1 MKRYLFLLLSFFA
14 LGLNAQQMKL
24 TGNAV
29 AASDKQPMIGLTVL
43 VKGTTNGTVTDLDGN
58 YTLSNVSK
66 DATVVFSMI
75 GYKTQEI
82 KVNGRTAIN
91 VVMHDDMQALDE
103 VVVIGYGAVKKGDL
117 TSSIA
122 AIKGEE
128 LKTMSTGN
136 AMNSLQGKINGVQV
150 QSSGGPGTTPR
161 VIIRGVSTVNAAD
174 PLYVVDGMPVGRNIN
189 FLDQNDIESMQ
200 VLKDASAAAI
210 YGTRASNGVILIT
223 TKKERK
229 ATPSFLSPLLPVSR
243 HCNNLIWQKLQ
254 NTNMFREHVISTMT
268 VCLYIV
274 EKLILL
280 IPKAP
285 TGGKRH

>member
-103 VVVIGYGAVKKGDL
+103 VVL
-117 TSSIA
+117 S
-122 AIKGEE
+122 
-128 LKTMSTGN
+128 
-136 AMNSLQGKINGVQV
+136 AMV
-150 QSSGGPGTTPR
+150 R
-161 VIIRGVSTVNAAD
+161 
-174 PLYVVDGMPVGRNIN
+174 
-189 FLDQNDIESMQ
+189 
-200 VLKDASAAAI
+200 
-210 YGTRASNGVILIT
+210 
-223 TKKERK
+223 
-229 ATPSFLSPLLPVSR
+229 
-243 HCNNLIWQKLQ
+243 
-254 NTNMFREHVISTMT
+254 
-268 VCLYIV
+268 
-274 EKLILL
+274 
-280 IPKAP
+280 
-285 TGGKRH
+285 